1 MSAARQAAR
10 LGVIGGLGALGSVD
24 VLAKVVQALP
34 ARSAQTQADV
44 LFEQGAF
51 REDDCPGAAEAT
63 HNGRKLY
70 VFDMARAFE
79 ARQVDAVLLPCF
91 LSQTFWGELQAEVRV
106 PIVDLMAALREEI
119 EQRHPQARRLGVL
132 TSDYV
137 RAHGLFE
144 RHFSATR
151 WQLLHPDTP
160 ERQAEVMQAIYAEDG
175 LKSGHLQGRSVER
188 LVKACEQLLAR
199 GAELIVPGFAEIP
212 VVIDVLR
219 SQGLPVLDVNQI
231 YARYA
236 VRRHA
241 RSPTPPARPV
251 RIGVVGGVGPAA
263 TVDFL
268 DKIVRHTPAGCD
280 QDHLKLVVEQN
291 PQIPDRTGH
300 LLAGGPDPTIAL
312 YATCKRLEAADA
324 DLIAIPCNTAH
335 AFVERIQP
343 YLSVP
348 VVNMLDVTV
357 NHVQTQLPPGE
368 PVGLLATSGTVRSGL
383 YERAAARVGRTLLIP
398 DEAHQAQVMA
408 AIYGEQG
415 VKAGFTQ
422 GACREALLAAL
433 AHLVQRGVRAVIL
446 GCTELPLVLPAHPAF
461 EIAGTRVMLL
471 DPTELLARRCVGLA
485 MEGHPAAA

>member
-1 MSAARQAAR
+1 MSAARQTPR

-24 VLAKVVQALP
+24 VLAKLVQALP
-34 ARSAQTQADV
+34 ARSAQTQAEV

-51 REDDCPGAAEAT
+51 REDDCPGAAGAT

-79 ARQVDAVLLPCF
+79 ARQVDALLLPCF
-91 LSQTFWGELQAEVRV
+91 LSQTFLGELQAEIRV
-106 PIVDLMAALREEI
+106 PIVDLMAALREELT
-119 EQRHPQARRLGVL
+119 QRYPQVRRLGVL
-132 TSDYV
+132 TSDHV
-137 RAHGLFE
+137 RTQGLFE
-144 RHFSATR
+144 RGFSSAR
-151 WQLLHPDTP
+151 WQLLYPDTP
-160 ERQAEVMQAIYAEDG
+160 DRQAEVMQAIYAEDG

-188 LVKACEQLLAR
+188 LVAACEQLLAR

-212 VVIDVLR
+212 VVIEVLR

-231 YARYA
+231 YARHA
-236 VRRHA
+236 VRRYA
-241 RSPTPPARPV
+241 PGQRPPQRPV

-268 DKIVRHTPAGCD
+268 DKIVRNTPAGCD

-343 YLSVP
+343 YLGVP

-357 NHVQTQLPPGE
+357 NHLQTQLAPGE

-383 YERAAARVGRTLLIP
+383 YERAAARVGLTLISP
-398 DEAHQAQVMA
+398 DEAHQVQVMA

-422 GACREALLAAL
+422 GVCREALLTAL
-433 AHLVQRGVRAVIL
+433 AHLVQRGARAVIL
-446 GCTELPLVLPAHPAF
+446 GCTELPLILPAHPVF
-461 EIAGTRVMLL
+461 EVAGTRVMLL
-471 DPTELLARRCVGLA
+471 DPTELLAQRCVGLA
-485 MEGHPAAA
+485 MQGRELA